1 MNSMTQTIN
10 PTNSYL
16 TIFRFKKVSIPTLTN
31 TIKKCNPQTKT
42 LKLFT
47 FRIIK
52 FLLSHLEILFM
63 SDMSLRKEISTGVS
77 VLRFL
82 MNSKLIK

>member
-1 MNSMTQTIN
+1 MNSTILTTN
-10 PTNSYL
+10 PTNNYL
-16 TIFRFKKVSIPTLTN
+16 TTFKFKKVSIPTLTN
-31 TIKKCNPQTKT
+31 TIKKCNPQTKI

-77 VLRFL
+77 VHRFL
-82 MNSKLIK
+82 MNNKLIK

>member
-1 MNSMTQTIN
+1 MNSTKLTIN
-10 PTNSYL
+10 HTNNYL
-16 TIFRFKKVSIPTLTN
+16 ITFRFKKVSIPTLTN

-42 LKLFT
+42 LKLFI

-63 SDMSLRKEISTGVS
+63 SDMSLRKVISIGVS
-77 VLRFL
+77 VHRFL
-82 MNSKLIK
+82 MNNKLIK